1 MPKKINGKYVSKSV
15 TTFIASRG
23 GTDAM
28 VKSIAA
34 GIERGE
40 AGYIYDRKSHNEAIK
55 RTENLEP
62 LIYLIPSTAAEV
74 ATGTAFYYNKAK
86 AENKIK
92 IEQKYGVKG
101 DIDDDN

>member
-1 MPKKINGKYVSKSV
+1 MNIKITSGKTEFSKKILYVAAILN
-15 TTFIASRG
+15 IAVIIFSCI
-23 GTDAM
+23 M
-28 VKSIAA
+28 
-34 GIERGE
+34 
-40 AGYIYDRKSHNEAIK
+40 IY

-101 DIDDDN
+101 DIDDND

>member
-1 MPKKINGKYVSKSV
+1 MNIKITSGKTEFSKKILYVAAIV
-15 TTFIASRG
+15 NIAVIIFSCI
-23 GTDAM
+23 M
-28 VKSIAA
+28 
-34 GIERGE
+34 
-40 AGYIYDRKSHNEAIK
+40 IY

>member
-1 MPKKINGKYVSKSV
+1 MNIKITPGKTEFSKKILYVAAIV
-15 TTFIASRG
+15 NIAVIIF
-23 GTDAM
+23 TCFM
-28 VKSIAA
+28 VL
-34 GIERGE
+34 
-40 AGYIYDRKSHNEAIK
+40 

-86 AENKIK
+86 VENKIK

-101 DIDDDN
+101 DIDNDD

>member
-1 MPKKINGKYVSKSV
+1 MKIKKTEFSKKILFVAAAVN
-15 TTFIASRG
+15 IAVIIFG
-23 GTDAM
+23 CIM
-28 VKSIAA
+28 
-34 GIERGE
+34 
-40 AGYIYDRKSHNEAIK
+40 IYK
-55 RTENLEP
+55 TENLEP

-92 IEQKYGVKG
+92 IEQKYSIKG

>member
-1 MPKKINGKYVSKSV
+1 MNIKITPGKTEFSKKILYVAAILN
-15 TTFIASRG
+15 IAVIIFSCI
-23 GTDAM
+23 M
-28 VKSIAA
+28 
-34 GIERGE
+34 
-40 AGYIYDRKSHNEAIK
+40 IY

-92 IEQKYGVKG
+92 IEQKYGIKG
-101 DIDDDN
+101 DIGDDN

>member
-1 MPKKINGKYVSKSV
+1 MNIKITSGKTEFSKKILYVAAILN
-15 TTFIASRG
+15 IAVIIFSCI
-23 GTDAM
+23 M
-28 VKSIAA
+28 
-34 GIERGE
+34 
-40 AGYIYDRKSHNEAIK
+40 IYK
-55 RTENLEP
+55 TENLEP

-101 DIDDDN
+101 DIDDND

>member
-1 MPKKINGKYVSKSV
+1 MNIKITPSKKTEFSKKILYVAALV
-15 TTFIASRG
+15 NIAVIVFACYMIL
-23 GTDAM
+23 T
-28 VKSIAA
+28 
-34 GIERGE
+34 
-40 AGYIYDRKSHNEAIK
+40 
-55 RTENLEP
+55 TENLEP

>member
-1 MPKKINGKYVSKSV
+1 MNIKITPGKTEFSKKILCVAAVVN
-15 TTFIASRG
+15 IAVIIFSCI
-23 GTDAM
+23 M
-28 VKSIAA
+28 
-34 GIERGE
+34 
-40 AGYIYDRKSHNEAIK
+40 IY

-92 IEQKYGVKG
+92 IEQKYGIKG
-101 DIDDDN
+101 EEDND

>member
-1 MPKKINGKYVSKSV
+1 MNIKITPGKTEFSKKILYVAAIV
-15 TTFIASRG
+15 NIAVIIF
-23 GTDAM
+23 TCFM
-28 VKSIAA
+28 VL
-34 GIERGE
+34 
-40 AGYIYDRKSHNEAIK
+40 

-74 ATGTAFYYNKAK
+74 ATGTAFYYDKAK

>member
-1 MPKKINGKYVSKSV
+1 MNIKITPGKTEFSKKILYVAAILN
-15 TTFIASRG
+15 IAVIIFSCI
-23 GTDAM
+23 M
-28 VKSIAA
+28 
-34 GIERGE
+34 
-40 AGYIYDRKSHNEAIK
+40 IY

-92 IEQKYGVKG
+92 IEQKYGIKG

>member
-1 MPKKINGKYVSKSV
+1 MNIKITPGKTEFSKKILYVAAILN
-15 TTFIASRG
+15 IAVIIFSCI
-23 GTDAM
+23 M
-28 VKSIAA
+28 
-34 GIERGE
+34 
-40 AGYIYDRKSHNEAIK
+40 IY

-92 IEQKYGVKG
+92 IEKQYGIKG